1 MIDEPTESA
10 ARTPSFH
17 RGIVYT
23 SSGTIL
29 NIVALFIETILA
41 ARVLPQDSYGIY
53 VILIAVV
60 NFLVVVVDFGCKTS
74 VTKMLASADK
84 TQQAILA
91 NTTTVFRL
99 LVIIA
104 ISALIWVWKDSL
116 LIFDPDSTYLQY
128 AVFVPLMLATGSFDE
143 LFFSMLQ
150 GFKAYGQIGISQVI
164 RSVLRLGLSFTFLFV
179 LHMGTIGLIYSWIIS
194 FGVSSLYQFIALPMS
209 KGFLLHRPVLGE
221 ILRFG
226 APLQVTRFLWFLLR
240 RVDILLLAA
249 IAGPTSVAYYSVAA
263 RIPDALQRMSEA
275 YIAVYFP
282 TISSML
288 ANGKQKQATLILNR
302 SVRLISFGT
311 ALGALV
317 SVLFSTEI
325 MTLLFS
331 HKYAASALV
340 FGILMLAFH
349 VAFMINLMG
358 YTMTAAGYPG
368 RSLWANLVRIGLNV
382 AGDLA
387 LIPYFAAVGAACAG
401 LVSAYI
407 ANPVAIWLTRKSGT
421 VIEVASYSKQA
432 ILLLAAGGTVLWF
445 QPLHLLYK
453 AGIIGLF
460 VLLNII
466 LATVSVDDLNL
477 VLPEAMTG
485 RISAFLSRRSGE
497 VVSHGN

>member
-1 MIDEPTESA
+1 M
-10 ARTPSFH
+10 
-17 RGIVYT
+17 
-23 SSGTIL
+23 L
-29 NIVALFIETILA
+29 NIAALFIETILA
-41 ARVLPQDSYGIY
+41 ARVLPEESYGIY

-99 LVIIA
+99 LVILA

-150 GFKAYGQIGISQVI
+150 GFKSYGQIGISQVI

-179 LHMGTIGLIYSWIIS
+179 LHMGTLGLIYSWIIRRG
-194 FGVSSLYQFIALPMS
+194 FLALPVHS
-209 KGFLLHRPVLGE
+209 APHFERLRASPSRPGE

-288 ANGKQKQATLILNR
+288 ASGKQKQATLILNCR
-302 SVRLISFGT
+302 
-311 ALGALV
+311 
-317 SVLFSTEI
+317 
-325 MTLLFS
+325 
-331 HKYAASALV
+331 YA
-340 FGILMLAFH
+340 
-349 VAFMINLMG
+349 
-358 YTMTAAGYPG
+358 
-368 RSLWANLVRIGLNV
+368 
-382 AGDLA
+382 
-387 LIPYFAAVGAACAG
+387 
-401 LVSAYI
+401 
-407 ANPVAIWLTRKSGT
+407 
-421 VIEVASYSKQA
+421 
-432 ILLLAAGGTVLWF
+432 
-445 QPLHLLYK
+445 
-453 AGIIGLF
+453 
-460 VLLNII
+460 
-466 LATVSVDDLNL
+466 
-477 VLPEAMTG
+477 
-485 RISAFLSRRSGE
+485 
-497 VVSHGN
+497 